1 MSWSS
6 SGAERIQTMYGGY
19 CICLV
24 RLISQLSK
32 ALDWPMEISA
42 FVQNSWSESKGHLSP
57 YVHAFIRWYILF
69 AINFFHCPQPTYQD
83 IYRVTKSSHSHL
95 KYSAPQLSSSNSPWE
110 TLLNTQTSS
119 ICKERAKF
127 IASREGV
134 NTTKKVHLYWKGKW
148 LLPKSHRN
156 QNVSGKQGE
165 YGTYSS
171 FFIDH
176 HFRNLESDLWICCTY
191 KNRC

>member
-42 FVQNSWSESKGHLSP
+42 FVQNSWSESKAHLSP

-95 KYSAPQLSSSNSPWE
+95 KYSAPQLSSSNSLEKHCWTHRHQVSARNGPNSLPPGKALTQQRKFIYTEKESDFYQRVTEIKCIWE
-110 TLLNTQTSS
+110 TRGIWNLLFLLHWSPLQKSW
-119 ICKERAKF
+119 KWPLDL
-127 IASREGV
+127 
-134 NTTKKVHLYWKGKW
+134 LY
-148 LLPKSHRN
+148 L
-156 QNVSGKQGE
+156 
-165 YGTYSS
+165 
-171 FFIDH
+171 
-176 HFRNLESDLWICCTY
+176 
-191 KNRC
+191 